1 MSAPHLDLL
10 AAVAER
16 AHRDATEESMSEIAP
31 ARRPAVA
38 MAARDWLKWAVVEL
52 APVADLET
60 VTAGRGGRPI

>member
-1 MSAPHLDLL
+1 MSAAYVDLL

-16 AHRDATEESMSEIAP
+16 AHRDATEQNMGDLTP
-31 ARRPAVA
+31 ARRLAVA

-60 VTAGRGGRPI
+60 VTAGRGGRPV